1 MTLEQKISLLF
12 KYMKTEMKSR
22 GNKKPGVSFIVS
34 NVMNSKFL
42 KPVFSDSSAEE
53 IVKIGFIVFFLFN
66 GFDLESAIFKSENL
80 YFASITEIG
89 DEEEEIETCDIC
101 DGTGMYECNECSGT
115 GLQMCTTCDGTGE
128 TEIDLDSE
136 SVECPDCY
144 GSGDMFCDEC
154 YGESQ
159 VSCEECDGEGEIN
172 TGEIIARLDS
182 SSWVFSDE
190 ILYQKLKEMYDDY
203 EYMDNDELLELL
215 DKNEDLKG
223 SFVFISTL
231 EYNSEVNIVEV
242 YNQFNNYIRRN
253 DAYVSELGTFD
264 EYGKSLTRTN
274 SNLVYRNYHTM
285 Y

>member
-22 GNKKPGVSFIVS
+22 ENKKPGVSFIV
-34 NVMNSKFL
+34 NNIMNSKFL

-53 IVKIGFIVFFLFN
+53 IVKIGFVVFFLFN
-66 GFDLESAIFKSENL
+66 DFDLESAIFKSENL
-80 YFASITEIG
+80 YFTSITEIG
-89 DEEEEIETCDIC
+89 QEEEELETCEVC
-101 DGTGMYECNECSGT
+101 DGTTMYECNECSGT
-115 GLQMCTTCDGTGE
+115 GSQTCTTCDGSG
-128 TEIDLDSE
+128 EIDLDGE

-144 GSGDMFCDEC
+144 GSGEMSCDEC

-159 VSCEECDGEGEIN
+159 VSCEECDGEGEIY

-203 EYMDNDELLELL
+203 QYMDNDELLELL

-223 SFVFISTL
+223 SFVLISTMDL
-231 EYNSEVNIVEV
+231 SNEVNIFEV
-242 YNQFNNYIRRN
+242 YNQFDNYIRKN
-253 DAYVSELGTFD
+253 DAYVSQLGTFD
-264 EYGKSLTRTN
+264 EYGKSLTRTD
-274 SNLVYRNYHTM
+274 SNIVYTNRHTM